1 MAKSATNLQIEIE
14 SDYSSWLL
22 AIIHISL
29 KIMYDNNIKHNN
41 HNNNYNNQK
50 FQFIIMKASI

>member
-14 SDYSSWLL
+14 SNYSSWLV

-29 KIMYDNNIKHNN
+29 KIMYDNN

>member
-1 MAKSATNLQIEIE
+1 MAILVMAKSATNLQIEIE

-29 KIMYDNNIKHNN
+29 KIMYDNN